1 MKYAVIEC
9 INGNFL
15 IKSEH
20 GNKESA
26 FTKFHSECAGLW
38 AAQDVIT
45 AEVRVVDENL
55 DTVEDKQ
62 EYIFHTVSE
71 LEE

>member
-9 INGNFL
+9 INGNFSV
-15 IKSEH
+15 KSEH
-20 GNKESA
+20 GNKQSA
-26 FTKFHSECAGLW
+26 FVMFHSECEGLW

-71 LEE
+71 SEE